1 MQSGVR
7 ESRYTN
13 LKVMREINRRWVGLN
28 KGKKKENL
36 IDTKPWKNPIFSD
49 WLENDESAKKQTS
62 KQTKKIEREASLIFF
77 F

>member
-13 LKVMREINRRWVGLN
+13 LKVIREINRRWVGLN
-28 KGKKKENL
+28 KGKKKNL

-49 WLENDESAKKQTS
+49 WLENDESANK
-62 KQTKKIEREASLIFF
+62 
-77 F
+77 